1 MQHKQQVDEL
11 NKAMVKGD
19 NLERA
24 AKRIFGPPVDT
35 VDASKSVKD
44 GGVVQSGGRI
54 EPRPRCELRRERRQ
68 GWNE

>member
-1 MQHKQQVDEL
+1 
-11 NKAMVKGD
+11 MVSGA

-35 VDASKSVKD
+35 VDAAKSTKSSGAARPSD
-44 GGVVQSGGRI
+44 GI
-54 EPRPRCELRRERRQ
+54 EIRPRRELRREQRQ